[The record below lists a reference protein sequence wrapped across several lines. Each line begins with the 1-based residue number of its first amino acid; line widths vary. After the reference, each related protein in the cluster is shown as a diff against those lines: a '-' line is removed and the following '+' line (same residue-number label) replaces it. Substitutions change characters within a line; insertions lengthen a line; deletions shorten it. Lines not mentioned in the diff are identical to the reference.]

1 MRTDLQMVFLKISME
16 TFRGVIRTCSN
27 IHEGTLAA
35 NYLRKKCYITDV
47 RLGFKYSSD
56 ISLSQSFPITSLLQE
71 NLLTWCV
78 FALFCYATEVQKN
91 KKLQPLSLRLS
102 ELPPSSI
109 EFNIENVSNIG
120 SPSASH
126 SQPRVVFHIEINHL
140 ICTAHHVTD
149 FQVKCNNGLKWA

>member
-27 IHEGTLAA
+27 IHKGTLAV
-35 NYLRKKCYITDV
+35 NYFRKKCSITDV

-56 ISLSQSFPITSLLQE
+56 IRLSLSFPITSLLQE
-71 NLLTWCV
+71 NFVTRCV

-109 EFNIENVSNIG
+109 KFSIENVSNVG
-120 SPSASH
+120 SLSTSYP
-126 SQPRVVFHIEINHL
+126 QPRVVFHIEISHL
-140 ICTAHHVTD
+140 ICKAHHVTD